1 MKRNVGP
8 IDRLLRILIGL
19 TIAIF
24 GVIYESYWG
33 IVGILILATGV
44 FGYCLIYGLFK
55 MNTNRKNLDSD

>member
-19 TIAIF
+19 VIAIF

-44 FGYCLIYGLFK
+44 FGYCLIYGMFK
-55 MNTNRKNLDSD
+55 ISTNRKNLDSD